1 MVLKILYLYCF
12 LFALVTSIGYGLL
25 TVATYSVPVSL
36 IFCVYSGDAMDLR
49 NWPKQIEIK
58 GRVRLDALEKFL
70 QEIRQSRTRAVMV
83 S

>member
-1 MVLKILYLYCF
+1 ML
-12 LFALVTSIGYGLL
+12 
-25 TVATYSVPVSL
+25 ATYSVPVSL
-36 IFCVYSGDAMDLR
+36 NFFVYSGDAMDLR